1 MILARRGRVSVP
13 LCGGSAM
20 RPESDACHAWPT
32 SATWRKPA
40 ALAAPVQLSYL
51 TSFTTELLTAL
62 TLWVGISRA
71 TLVAPPVSMPEP
83 LSAPSL
89 LNPEAP
95 SFQMPEA
102 SPGPVF
108 VEIEVQKR
116 TVSFDVEKCT
126 AVPIDSGASREI
138 AAELKQRISDIA
150 HQHCPA
156 ILGQLDTLFGKYTGQ
171 EDLLY
176 LKVCKKFGV
185 HPTPI
190 RHGVNRPPD

>member
-1 MILARRGRVSVP
+1 
-13 LCGGSAM
+13 M

-51 TSFTTELLTAL
+51 TSFTTVLLTAL

-108 VEIEVQKR
+108 VEIEV
-116 TVSFDVEKCT
+116 EKCT
-126 AVPIDSGASREI
+126 AVPIDSGASRDI
-138 AAELKQRISDIA
+138 AAEFKQRISDLA

-156 ILGQLDTLFGKYTGQ
+156 MLGQLDTLFGKCTGQ

-176 LKVCKKFGV
+176 LKVRKKFGV

-190 RHGVNRPPD
+190 RRGVNRPPD